1 MMLFMSTDLNLFC
14 KLSFVDTLL
23 REHWD
28 FLLTISGSIRWDTLN
43 NAFSVV
49 ELAISGTR
57 VSGSF
62 VFHANW
68 KDLPL
73 TACGMLRF
81 VGLGSFIWSGV
92 NTPGDQYLVASYM
105 FQRLAIF

>member
-1 MMLFMSTDLNLFC
+1 MMLLMSTDLNLFC

-49 ELAISGTR
+49 ELPFQVHEFQG
-57 VSGSF
+57 VSCFMRTGETCPL
-62 VFHANW
+62 
-68 KDLPL
+68 LP
-73 TACGMLRF
+73 AEC
-81 VGLGSFIWSGV
+81 
-92 NTPGDQYLVASYM
+92 
-105 FQRLAIF
+105 

>member
-1 MMLFMSTDLNLFC
+1 MLLMSTDLNLFC

-49 ELAISGTR
+49 ELPISGAR
-57 VSGSF
+57 VLRSS
-62 VFHANW
+62 VVSCELERLAPYCLRNV
-68 KDLPL
+68 DL
-73 TACGMLRF
+73 
-81 VGLGSFIWSGV
+81 GV
-92 NTPGDQYLVASYM
+92 NTPGTSTLCFIHVSEVCLFSSGEM
-105 FQRLAIF
+105 FG